1 MVMFQANWSSFFVC
15 LSRDLIDP
23 NGPVTVALEIC
34 KLVQQNSEF
43 AISIMEFALVVGFLS
58 FCCLFCFPF
67 TEFPNLYFLSR

>member
-15 LSRDLIDP
+15 LSRELFNP
-23 NGPVTVALEIC
+23 NGPVIVALEIC

-58 FCCLFCFPF
+58 FCLFVLFSF
-67 TEFPNLYFLSR
+67 Y